1 MISPKD
7 LDIIQ
12 SEITNQPQMNS
23 VVLNYQEIK
32 NLLTTEYSEMLQR
45 YGKHH
50 TLYRGIKFKHS
61 SSPVFISSGIQRK
74 SEDHINIGN
83 FYTVI
88 LDNDPRWSEFP
99 KRSESF
105 ICASEKSVCTLYGI
119 AHYVFPINGAKIGV
133 CPKDDIWSVK
143 IGGPPT
149 RLSFSKFNQYLSACC
164 KLMNL
169 DLDMS
174 YDQIKN
180 LKFDSKRISEL
191 ANSKMDT
198 GFGTPDKPNLNLDDK
213 LESLRDCFSGED
225 KRLQGLKFM
234 IENVGEF
241 IDKYFD
247 PFQLG
252 FELLT
257 PDIFRTEGRNECWT
271 NAKSLM
277 MRDETCQWEF
287 PNEQEIDFN
296 GEKMKIKLESD
307 IEYKKPSDILVQ
319 MCQEEFGSY

>member
-1 MISPKD
+1 
-7 LDIIQ
+7 
-12 SEITNQPQMNS
+12 
-23 VVLNYQEIK
+23 
-32 NLLTTEYSEMLQR
+32 
-45 YGKHH
+45 
-50 TLYRGIKFKHS
+50 
-61 SSPVFISSGIQRK
+61 
-74 SEDHINIGN
+74 
-83 FYTVI
+83 
-88 LDNDPRWSEFP
+88 
-99 KRSESF
+99 
-105 ICASEKSVCTLYGI
+105 
-119 AHYVFPINGAKIGV
+119 
-133 CPKDDIWSVK
+133 
-143 IGGPPT
+143 
-149 RLSFSKFNQYLSACC
+149 
-164 KLMNL
+164 MNL

-198 GFGTPDKPNLNLDDK
+198 GFGTPDKPNWNLDDK

-247 PFQLG
+247 PTELGFQL
-252 FELLT
+252 LT
-257 PDIFRTEGRNECWT
+257 TDQFQTSGRNECWT

-277 MRDETCQWEF
+277 MKDEKYQWEF

-296 GEKMKIKLESD
+296 GEKIRIKIESD
-307 IEYKKPSDILVQ
+307 LVYKNPGEILAQ